1 MQQTQDDRSLGE
13 LFAELARE
21 MSTLVR
27 QEVALAK
34 TEMTQ
39 KATRVGTNVAFLL
52 MGAAIAYAGLLAI
65 IAAIIIVLGN
75 AMNNMWAAALIVG
88 VVIVGIAVALIMKG
102 LNALKGEDL
111 APRQTIETLKED
123 AQWAKEQIG

>member
-39 KATRVGTNVAFLL
+39 KATRVGMNVAFLVI
-52 MGAAIAYAGLLAI
+52 GGAIAYAGLLAI
-65 IAAIIIVLGN
+65 IAAIIIAVGT

-88 VVIVGIAVALIMKG
+88 LVIVAIAAALIMKG
-102 LNALKGEDL
+102 LNALKSEDL

-123 AQWAKEQIG
+123 AQWAKNQIG

>member
-21 MSTLVR
+21 MSRLVQ
-27 QEVALAK
+27 QEIALAK

-39 KATRVGTNVAFLL
+39 KATRVGINVAFLL

-65 IAAIIIVLGN
+65 IAAIIIALGTYV
-75 AMNNMWAAALIVG
+75 MPMWAAALVVG
-88 VVIVGIAVALIMKG
+88 LVIAGIAAALVMKG
-102 LNALKGEDL
+102 LNALKSEDL

>member
-39 KATRVGTNVAFLL
+39 KAARVGMNIAFLVV
-52 MGAAIAYAGLLAI
+52 GGAIAYAALLAI
-65 IAAIIIVLGN
+65 IAAIIIALGTYV
-75 AMNNMWAAALIVG
+75 MPMWAAALV
-88 VVIVGIAVALIMKG
+88 VGIVIAAIAAGLVMKG
-102 LNALKGEDL
+102 INALKSEDL

>member
-21 MSTLVR
+21 MSTLFR

-39 KATRVGTNVAFLL
+39 KATRVGMNIAFLL
-52 MGAAIAYAGLLAI
+52 VGGAIAYAALLAI
-65 IAAIIIVLGN
+65 IAAIIIALGTYV
-75 AMNNMWAAALIVG
+75 MPMWAAALIVG
-88 VVIVGIAVALIMKG
+88 IVIAAVAAGLVMKG
-102 LNALKGEDL
+102 LTALKSEDL

>member
-39 KATRVGTNVAFLL
+39 KATRVGMNVAFLVI
-52 MGAAIAYAGLLAI
+52 GGAIAYAGLLAI
-65 IAAIIIVLGN
+65 IAAIIIALGN
-75 AMNNMWAAALIVG
+75 AMNNMWAAALLVG
-88 VVIVGIAVALIMKG
+88 LVITGIAAALIMKG
-102 LNALKGEDL
+102 LNALKSEDL
-111 APRQTIETLKED
+111 TPRQTIETLKED
-123 AQWAKEQIG
+123 AQWAKNQIG